1 MQRATILPSAASV
14 ALPYFST
21 FSHKGQDIL
30 KKVTEQKMCILIS
43 VQFLPEKLLILRRIQ
58 RDIVINVKT
67 PLFKVFVILILIKLE
82 FFRQIFEKSTNIKFY
97 QKPYSGRRVVPCG
110 ITDGRTDMSKLIVAF
125 CNSANVPNK
134 MSVFC

>member
-1 MQRATILPSAASV
+1 MQRAAILPSAASV

-21 FSHKGQDIL
+21 FSHKRQDIL
-30 KKVTEQKMCILIS
+30 KKATEQKMYILIS

-82 FFRQIFEKSTNIKFY
+82 FFRQIFEKGTNIKFY
-97 QKPYSGRRVVPCG
+97 QNSYSGSRVVPCG
-110 ITDGRTDMSKLIVAF
+110 ITDGRIDMSKLIVAF